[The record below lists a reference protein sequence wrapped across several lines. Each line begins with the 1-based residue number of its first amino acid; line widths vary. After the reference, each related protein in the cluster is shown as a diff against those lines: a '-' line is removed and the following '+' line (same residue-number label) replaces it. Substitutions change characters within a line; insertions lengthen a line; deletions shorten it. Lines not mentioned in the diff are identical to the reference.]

1 MRLTPDITA
10 ILENNSPH
18 EITSCYPPL
27 IRLHQ
32 QLVEAGR
39 SEEAYVVDLLA
50 AIAFLP
56 FTDNPNEPFGPK
68 DGWIFARRG
77 ELDRLVAEILPVLEE
92 LARDLPHAD
101 FRARILDFCA
111 YVKRD
116 FRAAGDVAEAY
127 LASAQHLLDHGHSWE
142 ALPRLE
148 RAVQVALKAG
158 RNNHPYRTLTSA
170 LETMLAVASTQDG
183 LFAAELTALMLY
195 HDIGEPAELGTNAEA
210 LARRLISLPE
220 HERGESL
227 VQRYWQLS
235 VEVFSGRD
243 EARADAAR
251 AEVARSFEREAGQ
264 QASRPS
270 IPNLMTVP
278 KLERALKAW
287 RTVKGAEAERE
298 RVHKRLLEVQ
308 RRSVDELKPIPF
320 SLDLEQQDK
329 AEQIAQTAKERVRS
343 KPLAEALAAF
353 ALLYRP
359 FPTDVL
365 EEEVERELAS
375 PLLKLLPNR
384 QVDASGRT
392 VAVDPADGNEL
403 RSARKLAAIAQH
415 QKVISGV
422 LLLPA
427 YDQLLEDQAPT
438 FQEAL
443 ALVTHHPLVR
453 PGHEDLVVHVILDGL
468 KGNLIQALHMLLP
481 QLEDGLRYLLE
492 TEDALTS
499 SYRTDGTQ
507 ADYTLNVLMEER
519 FAERLSH
526 LLGADLL
533 LDLRSLL
540 VSKYGANFRNEAL
553 HGRFPSGAF
562 FSTHAVYLWW
572 AYLRL
577 LMLPLINRFDDIRT
591 EVNTEGVPEAEPS
604 TVGEA

>member
-18 EITSCYPPL
+18 EVRSCYPL
-27 IRLHQ
+27 LYRLHQ
-32 QLVEAGR
+32 QLIKAGR
-39 SEEAYVVDLLA
+39 NEEAYVADLLA
-50 AIAFLP
+50 ATAFLP
-56 FTDNPNEPFGPK
+56 FTSNPNEPFGPK
-68 DGWIFARRG
+68 DDWIFARRG
-77 ELDRLVAEILPVLEE
+77 QSNWLEE
-92 LARDLPHAD
+92 ALPALEEVALDLPHAD

-127 LASAQHLLDHGHSWE
+127 LASAQHLLDHGHWWE

-148 RAVQVALKAG
+148 RAAQVALKAG

-170 LETMLAVASTQDG
+170 LETMLAVASAQDG

-195 HDIGEPAELGTNAEA
+195 HGIGEPADLGTNAEA
-210 LARRLISLPE
+210 VARLLTSLPE
-220 HERGESL
+220 HERDESQ

-251 AEVARSFEREAGQ
+251 AEVARSFEREAEQ

-308 RRSVDELKPIPF
+308 RRSVDELKPVPF
-320 SLDLEQQDK
+320 TFEQQDK
-329 AEQIAQTAKERVRS
+329 AEQIAQTAKERVRG

-365 EEEVERELAS
+365 EEEVEREFAS

-384 QVDASGRT
+384 QVDAFGRT
-392 VAVDPADGNEL
+392 VAVDPADRNEL
-403 RSARKLAAIAQH
+403 HSARKLAAIAQH

-422 LLLPA
+422 LLVPA

-438 FQEAL
+438 FQEVL

-481 QLEDGLRYLLE
+481 QLEDGLRHLLE
-492 TEDALTS
+492 IEDAITS

-507 ADYTLNVLMEER
+507 ADYTLNVLLEER
-519 FAERLSH
+519 FTERLNT
-526 LLGADLL
+526 LLGADVL

-540 VSKYGANFRNEAL
+540 ISKYGANFRNEAL
-553 HGRFPSGAF
+553 HGRFLSGAF
-562 FSTHAVYLWW
+562 FSPYAVYLWW

-577 LMLPLINRFDDIRT
+577 LMLPLINRFDDVRT
-591 EVNTEGVPEAEPS
+591 EVDTEGVPEARPS
-604 TVGEA
+604 TAGEA